1 MDDFD
6 GDLWGEDDI
15 DEALLIEASQQVE
28 AETVSKVRRSHLQ
41 YFAPISNYFRN
52 YLKPPFHIYKPYLLN
67 LFRHGRVFCKM
78 EMTLLKSTKK
88 TWQY

>member
-28 AETVSKVRRSHLQ
+28 AETINKVYIQKFPLE
-41 YFAPISNYFRN
+41 FNINRN
-52 YLKPPFHIYKPYLLN
+52 IFVVALI
-67 LFRHGRVFCKM
+67 
-78 EMTLLKSTKK
+78 TLLHL
-88 TWQY
+88 